1 MTAKTRSSG
10 EAKFEKWCEQSAD
23 VEWVY
28 RNGDKGD
35 EFFSIVYEDNSG
47 HQRLFF
53 PDYVL
58 RFGGETWIIEVKGG
72 WTSGG
77 QCQNIDPYAAKKAAA
92 LNSYCKKHGL
102 RGGFVCYDE
111 SEDIL
116 LMAEEGYSEDV
127 TSSCWKPIE

>member
-1 MTAKTRSSG
+1 M
-10 EAKFEKWCEQSAD
+10 KFGTFD
-23 VEWVY
+23 
-28 RNGDKGD
+28 DKAREYVISTPRTPLPWINYLGMN

-72 WTSGG
+72 WTSGR

-92 LNSYCKKHGL
+92 LNSYCKKHCL